1 MIRPRTGDFLYTQ
14 AEFEVMVEDIKIFKE
29 AGVDGIVCGVLRA
42 DGTVDLPRTERSVF
56 AFQLLIIA
64 AETF

>member
-56 AFQLLIIA
+56 AFSLIDYRS
-64 AETF
+64 